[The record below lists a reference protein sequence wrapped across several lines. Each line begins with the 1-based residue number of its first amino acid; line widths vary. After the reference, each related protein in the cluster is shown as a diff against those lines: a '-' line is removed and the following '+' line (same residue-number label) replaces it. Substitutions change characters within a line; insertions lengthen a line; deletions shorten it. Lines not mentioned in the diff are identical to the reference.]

1 MNDLISLSKLF
12 DKRIFRIPDYQRGYA
27 WGKAQLDDFW
37 DDLANLTEDRY
48 HYTGMLSLKK
58 LKSNVYS
65 NWSEEK
71 WIIEEKG
78 YEAYHIVDGQQRLT
92 TFIIL
97 VNSIL
102 DFAKNNG
109 IEYLNGD
116 ELEEIKTR
124 FIVEYK
130 KPQKI
135 LKAFKFG
142 YESDNPSF
150 EYLRYNILGEGVT
163 GTLVETFYTL
173 NLEKAKYY
181 FDEKINDYYS
191 SEGLKG
197 LESLFRKLVNKLQ
210 FNIHDI
216 DDDFDVFVAFETM
229 NNRGK
234 RLSNLEILKNRII
247 YLTTLYPDTM
257 LSSDEKEQLR
267 KDINDCWKEVYHELG
282 RSKKHPLDD
291 DEYLKNHWT
300 MYFKYSRNKG
310 EDYIKFLLGQ
320 YFSPK
325 AVFGLTRKIEDENSN
340 TFDEEYVPSDEDKID
355 DMDEILYP
363 KEIKAYIDSLKEVAQ
378 YWYYSFNPSECSFF
392 TDKEK
397 IWIDRLN
404 RIGINYFRTLV
415 VATYINDEVSEVDR
429 LYLFETIEKF
439 IFLCFRMAIYLSS
452 YLSHIAY
459 SYARNLMKKDIN
471 IKEVI
476 DFFEEK
482 FQANISEATDIF
494 LSKMSNSFKN
504 NEGYYSWYDIR
515 YFLYEYEQS
524 LSEKT
529 FVKKLNDWSNFTKNE
544 KDKISIEH
552 IFPQT
557 PTRWYWRNQFRDY
570 SKEEQF
576 CLANSLGNLLPL
588 SQSVNSA
595 LQNDEFEIKKNGNES
610 RIRGYSNGC
619 YSEMEVAEEGDWN
632 PPSILARGLRL
643 LKFMEDRWGFK
654 FKEEV
659 KLDLLGLSFMKEPRE
674 ETPELSKDDMKNRDD
689 KSVSEEN
696 AMKLSDYLKGKKQEM
711 VDLYSALFEAMKE
724 RLPDLYEVA
733 TQPYIAF
740 RNQLGLNIAEVRI
753 QTSQIRINIKEPIN
767 QSNKIGEHNDE
778 SYNWSLSYKVFCK
791 KFDDIEKVCD
801 AITDS
806 YHQMI

>member
-1 MNDLISLSKLF
+1 MDNLVSLSKLF

-37 DDLANLTEDRY
+37 DDLINLIEDRY

-58 LKSNVYS
+58 LKSNIYS

-71 WIIEEKG
+71 WIIEEKE

-102 DFAKNNG
+102 DFAKSNS

-135 LKAFKFG
+135 LKTFKFG
-142 YESDNPSF
+142 YESDNPSS

-181 FDEKINDYYS
+181 FDEKINEYYLA
-191 SEGLKG
+191 EGLKG
-197 LESLFRKLVNKLQ
+197 LESLFRKLVNKFQ

-257 LSSDEKEQLR
+257 LSNAEKEQLR
-267 KDINDCWKEVYHELG
+267 GEINDCWKEVYHELG
-282 RSKKHPLDD
+282 RNKKHPLDD

-325 AVFGLTRKIEDENSN
+325 AIFGLSRMMKEESTN
-340 TFDEEYVPSDEDKID
+340 TFDEEYIPLDEEAID
-355 DMDEILYP
+355 DIDGILYP
-363 KEIKAYIDSLKEVAQ
+363 QEIKAYIDSLKEVAQ

-392 TDKEK
+392 TEKEK
-397 IWIDRLN
+397 VWIDRLN

-415 VATYINDEVSEVDR
+415 VATYINNDILEIER
-429 LYLFETIEKF
+429 IRLFETIEKF
-439 IFLCFRMAIYLSS
+439 IFLCFRMARYQSS

-459 SYARNLMKKDIN
+459 SYARNLMKKELN
-471 IKEVI
+471 IQEVI
-476 DFFEEK
+476 NYFEEK
-482 FQANISEATDIF
+482 FRDNISGTTDIF
-494 LSKMSNSFKN
+494 LSKMSNAFRN
-504 NEGYYSWYDIR
+504 NEGYYSWHDIK

-529 FVKKLNDWSNFTKNE
+529 FIKKLNDWNNFTKNE

-557 PTRWYWRNQFRDY
+557 PTRWYWRNQFRNY
-570 SKEEQF
+570 SKEEQV

-595 LQNDEFEIKKNGNES
+595 LQNDEFEIKKKGNES
-610 RIRGYSNGC
+610 RKRGYSNGC
-619 YSEMEVAEEGDWN
+619 YSEMEVAKEPDWN
-632 PPSILARGLRL
+632 PTTILARGLKL
-643 LKFMEDRWGFK
+643 LKFMEGRWGFK
-654 FKEEV
+654 FKDEI
-659 KLDLLGLSFMKEPRE
+659 KIDLLGLSFMKEPRE
-674 ETPELSKDDMKNRDD
+674 ELPELNKNDMKNRDD
-689 KSVSEEN
+689 RSILEEN
-696 AMKLSDYLKGKKQEM
+696 SMRLSDYLNGKKQEM
-711 VDLYSALFEAMKE
+711 IDLYSALFEAMKE
-724 RLPDLYEVA
+724 RIPDLYEAA

-740 RNQLGLNIAEVRI
+740 RNQLGSNIAEVRV

-767 QSNKIGEHNDE
+767 QSNKIGERNAE
-778 SYNWSLSYKVFCK
+778 SYNWSLGYKVFCK

-801 AITDS
+801 AIMDS
-806 YHQMI
+806 YYQLV